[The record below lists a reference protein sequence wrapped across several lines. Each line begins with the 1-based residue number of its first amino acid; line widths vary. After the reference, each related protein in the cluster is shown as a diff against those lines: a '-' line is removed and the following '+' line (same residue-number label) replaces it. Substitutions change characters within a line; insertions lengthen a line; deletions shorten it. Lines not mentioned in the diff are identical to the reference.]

1 MWLASVI
8 SSGKFSAANASH
20 AFLLLF
26 PSFPLIA
33 SLCIC
38 AFSICFRVL
47 GYPILFPLCIS
58 VLETSMGPSLCLL
71 IASLALPALL
81 ENPWMTSLFSVRVFW
96 SLDYFSS
103 SLLVSPHSC
112 WHFLV
117 FFATLAFTVFLVII
131 VSSQCNEYRFTAMPL
146 SRSLVCFLPSKSA
159 YFLSFDI
166 FVTLCQNQG
175 QSTGIR
181 TLELR

>member
-8 SSGKFSAANASH
+8 NSGKFSAANASH
-20 AFLLLF
+20 VFLLLF

-58 VLETSMGPSLCLL
+58 VLETSIFYGPIPMLNDCFLGSACSAGEPLDDVCKGILILRPFFWFFISVSPSLL
-71 IASLALPALL
+71 
-81 ENPWMTSLFSVRVFW
+81 TFS
-96 SLDYFSS
+96 
-103 SLLVSPHSC
+103 C
-112 WHFLV
+112 

-159 YFLSFDI
+159 YFLPFDI
-166 FVTLCQNQG
+166 FVTLCQKQG
-175 QSTGIR
+175 QCTGIR